1 MINLTPQEQRVIQ
14 LAAQGQTNDQI
25 AQTMG
30 LSPSTVKHYLRS
42 ACQKLRA
49 SNRTAAVA
57 RYYEDTGLSS

>member
-14 LAAQGQTNDQI
+14 FAAHGQTNAQI
-25 AQTMG
+25 AQAMG

-49 SNRTAAVA
+49 ANRTAAVA
-57 RYYEDTGLSS
+57 RYYEHVGLSS